1 MTGND
6 LNDSLESVL
15 IVDNQ
20 IFKYEEGGQAFQ
32 GLPDGVRTVF
42 FVKDE
47 ENTPEHAAMLH
58 SIAKACNL
66 QESAYAIISCRFG
79 WKDLRG
85 FENIREVILMGV
97 GERELDV
104 MIDIPLHYVYGF
116 DSRNWIRTVDIA
128 TLKQNTEA
136 KSVFWKDVLKP
147 YFLG

>member
-1 MTGND
+1 M
-6 LNDSLESVL
+6 NDSLESLL
-15 IVDNQ
+15 IIDNQ
-20 IFKYEEGGQAFQ
+20 VFKYEEGVQAFR

-42 FVKDE
+42 IVKDE
-47 ENTPEHAAMLH
+47 EHTPEHAATLH

-66 QESAYAIISCRFG
+66 PDDAYAIIPCRYG

-104 MIDIPLHYVYGF
+104 LIDIPLHYVYSF
-116 DSRNWIRTVDIA
+116 DGRSWIRTVDMS
-128 TLKQNTEA
+128 TLKLNTEA